1 MDEFKEH
8 QLVSLTK
15 SFPDLPKGTVGTIVY
30 MYEYDYACEVEFV
43 TDMGSETVT
52 LLLTEIE
59 PHKG

>member
-15 SFPDLPKGTVGTIVY
+15 SFPNFSKGTVGTIVY
-30 MYEYDYACEVEFV
+30 MYQYDYACEVEFV
-43 TDMGSETVT
+43 TDMGSQTVT

-59 PHKG
+59 PYQN